1 MRRFFRPIPLVI
13 SAVILLAVYAVTG
26 FFLLPYVIKS
36 YVLPTVAEQLGR
48 PVLVQAVQINPFALS
63 ITVTGFEI
71 READQTALLG
81 FERLHVNFE
90 ISSLVRRAYRFDEIT
105 LAIPFVSV
113 RILPTGQLNLLELA
127 KVSGGT
133 TATSEDAG
141 DTRRQ
146 EDKKPLP
153 PIEIRLLQIDSG
165 IVEFRDESKRQPF
178 EVSIVPI
185 EIRLQNFTTR
195 RGGESTYAFSAEVRK
210 EELLNWEGYVSLDP
224 IESAGKF
231 SLTGVRGPVLWLYV
245 KDRFNFDIPDGR
257 LNISARYRFDTT
269 VEPFNLTLADGE
281 IGLTNL
287 ALTESGKDEV
297 VISVPSFLVH
307 GINVDVSRRN
317 LDISS
322 IESKD
327 ALFKGWMDKDRTVN
341 FQTLFTPQPS
351 EHAEEPQKESVSTPP
366 PPATDEQRP
375 WLIALKEIA
384 LKNYGLDFE
393 DRSTPTPAHHRIAAL
408 NTTVKDLHVP
418 FKEPINVDLGFQLND
433 TGSVHADGT
442 IGLKPFETNIGLH
455 VSAIPLKP
463 LEPYLEGV
471 ARVAIESGSLDMSGD
486 LHLALEHPNAPM
498 LTYNGNFGIR
508 NLAVNDRNGVPS
520 LVSWKQL
527 QLKQVALTV
536 DPTTVAI
543 EEVGLDQP
551 AVHFSIQPDG
561 QSNLGNIRPQSDA
574 AEPTPAPTPATST
587 KKGPPPVVSVK
598 TVKLLRGSA
607 TFVDESI
614 KPTVRTG
621 IHDLT
626 GTIKG
631 LSSKQLTKADVELTG
646 RMDKVAPLKISGV
659 INPLTENTFTDLL
672 IKFENVDL
680 TTAAPY
686 SGKYAGY
693 PISKGKLFLDLA
705 YKVSKKQ
712 LEAENKVAIDQL
724 TFGEKTDSPDATS
737 LPVPFAVALLKDRN
751 GRIDI
756 DLPIR
761 GDLND
766 PDFKYGKVVIS
777 TLLNLLAKMVASPF
791 ALVGKLIP
799 GGGSGEELQYV
810 EFAPG
815 SAIASDEDLKKVDAL
830 VKALAE
836 RPGLRLEI
844 TGTADP
850 VRDRQAL
857 GYKKLSAELLARW
870 TRERGKSAAGES
882 LPANDEQRLLK
893 ELYAQRRAS
902 TGAAEPAR
910 TAAAPPSPP
919 SVEEMRRELAAAMPF
934 EEEDLRTLAHQR
946 AEEIRNQ
953 LTGDGKLKGERV
965 YLVNEDI
972 SASEHE
978 RIRTK
983 LGITAS

>member
-1 MRRFFRPIPLVI
+1 MRRFFRPIPLAI
-13 SAVILLAVYAVTG
+13 SAGVLLAVYALVG
-26 FFLLPYVIKS
+26 FFLLPYIIKS
-36 YVLPTVAEQLGR
+36 RVLPGVSEQLGR
-48 PVLVQAVQINPFALS
+48 PVLVQDVEINPFALS

-81 FERLHVNFE
+81 FERLYVNFE
-90 ISSLVRRAYRFDEIT
+90 SSSLVRRAFRFDEIT
-105 LAIPFVSV
+105 LAMPFVSV
-113 RILPTGQLNLLELA
+113 RILRNGQLNLLELA
-127 KVSGGT
+127 KASGGT
-133 TATSEDAG
+133 TAPPEPPPDAQ
-141 DTRRQ
+141 R

-153 PIEIRLLQIDSG
+153 PIEIGLLQIGSG
-165 IVEFRDESKRQPF
+165 IVEFRDESKRKPF
-178 EVSIVPI
+178 EMSIVPI
-185 EIRLQNFTTR
+185 EIKLQNFTTR
-195 RGGESTYAFSAEVRK
+195 RGGENTYAFSAEVRK

-224 IESAGKF
+224 IESEGKF

-245 KDRFNFDIPDGR
+245 KDRFNFDIPDGL
-257 LNISARYRFDTT
+257 LNISARYRFDTA
-269 VEPFNLTLADGE
+269 VEPFNFTLADGE
-281 IGLTNL
+281 VSLTNL
-287 ALTESGKDEV
+287 MLTESGKDEP
-297 VISVPSFLVH
+297 VISIPSFLVH
-307 GINVDVSRRN
+307 GINLDVARKNVDIASV
-317 LDISS
+317 
-322 IESKD
+322 ESKD
-327 ALFKGWMDKDRTVN
+327 AQFKGWMEKDKTVN
-341 FQTLFTPQPS
+341 FQKLFTPQPL
-351 EHAEEPQKESVSTPP
+351 ETPAEPPKEPPSTRT
-366 PPATDEQRP
+366 PAAQAEQRP
-375 WLIALKEIA
+375 WAVALKEFA
-384 LKNYGLDFE
+384 LKNYGMDFE
-393 DRSTPTPAHHRIAAL
+393 DRSTPMPAHHRIAAL

-418 FKEPINVDLGFQLND
+418 FKEPINVDLGFQLNE
-433 TGSVHADGT
+433 TGSVHANGT
-442 IGLKPFETNIGLH
+442 VGLKPFDANIDLRL
-455 VSAIPLKP
+455 SSIPLKP
-463 LEPYLEGV
+463 LEPYLEGA
-471 ARVAIESGSLDMSGD
+471 ARVAIDSGSLDMNGD
-486 LHLALEHPNAPM
+486 LHLATEHPNAPM

-508 NLAVNDRNGVPS
+508 NLAISDLHGVSS

-543 EEVGLDQP
+543 DEVGLDQP
-551 AVHFSIQPDG
+551 AVNFRIQPDG
-561 QSNLGNIRPQSDA
+561 QSNFSNIRPQTDGA
-574 AEPTPAPTPATST
+574 APEPAQAPPP
-587 KKGPPPVVSVK
+587 KKGPPPTVSIK

-614 KPTVRTG
+614 RPTVRTG

-631 LSSKQLTKADVELTG
+631 LSSKQLAKADVELTG
-646 RMDKVAPLKISGV
+646 RMDKVAPLKISGA

-686 SGKYAGY
+686 SGKYVGY

-724 TFGEKTDSPDATS
+724 TFGGKTDSPDATS
-737 LPVPFAVALLKDRN
+737 LPVPLAVALLKDRN

-799 GGGSGEELQYV
+799 GGGSAEDMQYF

-815 SAIASDEDLKKVDAL
+815 SAIASDDDLKKVDTL
-830 VKALAE
+830 VQALAE

-857 GYKKLSAELLARW
+857 GYRKLSAELLARW
-870 TRERGKSAAGES
+870 TKERGKSATGES
-882 LPANDEQRLLK
+882 LPPNDEQRLLK
-893 ELYAQRRAS
+893 ELYEQR
-902 TGAAEPAR
+902 R
-910 TAAAPPSPP
+910 TAAAAGDPARPSAAPVNPPT
-919 SVEEMRRELAAAMPF
+919 VEEMRQELAAAMPF
-934 EEEDLRTLAHQR
+934 DEEDLRGLARQR
-946 AEEIRNQ
+946 AEEIRTQ
-953 LTGDGKLKGERV
+953 LTAEGKLDGERV

-972 SASEHE
+972 SASDHE
-978 RIRTK
+978 RIRSK

>member
-1 MRRFFRPIPLVI
+1 MRRFFRPIPLAI
-13 SAVILLAVYAVTG
+13 AAVVLVGVYALVG

-36 YVLPTVAEQLGR
+36 RVIPSVSEQLGR
-48 PVLVQAVQINPFALS
+48 PVLVQDVEINPFALS
-63 ITVTGFEI
+63 FTVTGFEI
-71 READQTALLG
+71 RENDQTALFG
-81 FERLHVNFE
+81 FERLYVNFE
-90 ISSLVRRAYRFDEIT
+90 SSSLIRRTFQFDEIT
-105 LAIPFVSV
+105 LAVPFVAA
-113 RILPTGQLNLLELA
+113 RIFPSGQLNLVELMKDA
-127 KVSGGT
+127 GGT
-133 TATSEDAG
+133 ASPPDGAAAEPQ
-141 DTRRQ
+141 Q
-146 EDKKPLP
+146 EKKPLP
-153 PIEIRLLQIDSG
+153 PIEIGLLHIGSG
-165 IVEFRDESKRQPF
+165 IVEFRDESKRKPF

-185 EIRLQNFTTR
+185 DIKLQNFTTR

-224 IESAGKF
+224 LESEGKF

-245 KDRFNFDIPDGR
+245 KDRFNFEIPDGL
-257 LNISARYRFDTT
+257 LNISAHYRFDTT
-269 VEPFNLTLADGE
+269 VEPFNLKLDDGE

-287 ALTESGKDEV
+287 VLAESGKDEA
-297 VISVPSFLVH
+297 VISIPSFQVH
-307 GINVDVSRRN
+307 GITMDVAQQN

-327 ALFKGWMDKDRTVN
+327 ALFKGWMEKDKTVN
-341 FQTLFTPQPS
+341 FQTLFVPKPPDATEAPRKDAAA
-351 EHAEEPQKESVSTPP
+351 AE
-366 PPATDEQRP
+366 ARAEQRP
-375 WLIALKEIA
+375 WAVALKEIA
-384 LKNYGLDFE
+384 FKNFGLDFE
-393 DRSTPTPAHHRIAAL
+393 DRSTPTPAHHRITAL
-408 NTTVKDLHVP
+408 NTTVKDLRVP
-418 FKEPINVDLGFQLND
+418 FKDPITMDLGFQLND

-442 IGLKPFETNIGLH
+442 IGLKPFESNIRLSL
-455 VSAIPLKP
+455 SAIPLKP
-463 LEPYLEGV
+463 LEPYVEGA
-471 ARVAIESGSLDMSGD
+471 ARIAVDSGQLDLNGD
-486 LHLALEHPNAPM
+486 LHLAVEHPNAPM

-508 NLAVNDRNGVPS
+508 NLSISDRDGISS

-527 QLKQVALTV
+527 QLKQMALTV

-551 AVHFSIQPDG
+551 AVQFRIQPDG
-561 QSNLGNIRPQSDA
+561 QSNFSNIRPQAQSP
-574 AEPTPAPTPATST
+574 EPAPEPASSPKTSP
-587 KKGPPPVVSVK
+587 KKGPPPTVAVK

-614 KPTVRTG
+614 KPAVRTS

-631 LSSKQLTKADVELTG
+631 LSSKQLAKADVELTG
-646 RMDKVAPLKISGV
+646 RMDKVAPLKISGA

-724 TFGEKTDSPDATS
+724 TFGERTDSPDATS
-737 LPVPFAVALLKDRN
+737 LPVPLAVALLKDRN

-777 TLLNLLAKMVASPF
+777 TLLNLLTKMVASPF

-799 GGGSGEELQYV
+799 GGGSGEDLQYF

-815 SAIASDEDLKKVDAL
+815 SAIASDEDVKKVDAL

-844 TGTADP
+844 TGAADP

-857 GYKKLSAELLARW
+857 GFRKLSAELLARW

-882 LPANDEQRLLK
+882 MPANEEQRLLK
-893 ELYAQRRAS
+893 ELYEQRRAGS
-902 TGAAEPAR
+902 ASAGEPAR
-910 TAAAPPSPP
+910 SAAPPAVPP
-919 SVEEMRRELAAAMPF
+919 TIDEMRKELAAAMPF
-934 EEEDLRTLAHQR
+934 DEEDLRALARQR
-946 AEEIRNQ
+946 AEEIRTQ
-953 LTGDGKLKGERV
+953 LTAEGKLDGERV

-972 SASEHE
+972 EASDHE
-978 RIRTK
+978 RIRSK
-983 LGITAS
+983 LGIAAS

>member
-1 MRRFFRPIPLVI
+1 
-13 SAVILLAVYAVTG
+13 
-26 FFLLPYVIKS
+26 
-36 YVLPTVAEQLGR
+36 
-48 PVLVQAVQINPFALS
+48 
-63 ITVTGFEI
+63 
-71 READQTALLG
+71 
-81 FERLHVNFE
+81 
-90 ISSLVRRAYRFDEIT
+90 
-105 LAIPFVSV
+105 
-113 RILPTGQLNLLELA
+113 
-127 KVSGGT
+127 
-133 TATSEDAG
+133 
-141 DTRRQ
+141 
-146 EDKKPLP
+146 
-153 PIEIRLLQIDSG
+153 
-165 IVEFRDESKRQPF
+165 
-178 EVSIVPI
+178 
-185 EIRLQNFTTR
+185 
-195 RGGESTYAFSAEVRK
+195 
-210 EELLNWEGYVSLDP
+210 
-224 IESAGKF
+224 
-231 SLTGVRGPVLWLYV
+231 
-245 KDRFNFDIPDGR
+245 
-257 LNISARYRFDTT
+257 
-269 VEPFNLTLADGE
+269 
-281 IGLTNL
+281 
-287 ALTESGKDEV
+287 
-297 VISVPSFLVH
+297 
-307 GINVDVSRRN
+307 
-317 LDISS
+317 
-322 IESKD
+322 
-327 ALFKGWMDKDRTVN
+327 
-341 FQTLFTPQPS
+341 
-351 EHAEEPQKESVSTPP
+351 
-366 PPATDEQRP
+366 
-375 WLIALKEIA
+375 
-384 LKNYGLDFE
+384 
-393 DRSTPTPAHHRIAAL
+393 
-408 NTTVKDLHVP
+408 VP
-418 FKEPINVDLGFQLND
+418 FKEPMNVDLGFQLND
-433 TGSVHADGT
+433 TGSVHANGT
-442 IGLKPFETNIGLH
+442 IGLKPFEANIGLRL
-455 VSAIPLKP
+455 SAIPLKP

-471 ARVAIESGSLDMSGD
+471 ARVAIDSGSLDMSGN
-486 LHLALEHPNAPM
+486 LHLAVEHPNAPM
-498 LTYNGNFGIR
+498 LTYDGNFGIR

-527 QLKQVALTV
+527 QLKQVALAI

-551 AVHFSIQPDG
+551 TVHFRIQPDG
-561 QSNLGNIRPQSDA
+561 QSNLSSVRPQGDG
-574 AEPTPAPTPATST
+574 AEPAPAQAPPP
-587 KKGPPPVVSVK
+587 KKGAPPIVSIK

-614 KPTVRTG
+614 RPTVRTG

-631 LSSKQLTKADVELTG
+631 LSSKQLAKADVELTG
-646 RMDKVAPLKISGV
+646 RMDKVAPLKISGA

-693 PISKGKLFLDLA
+693 PISKGKLFLDLR

-737 LPVPFAVALLKDRN
+737 LPVPLAVALLKDRN

-777 TLLNLLAKMVASPF
+777 TLLNLLTKMVTSPF

-799 GGGSGEELQYV
+799 GGGSGEELQYF

-857 GYKKLSAELLARW
+857 GFKKLSAELLARW

-882 LPANDEQRLLK
+882 PPANDEQRLLK
-893 ELYAQRRAS
+893 ELYEQSRAS
-902 TGAAEPAR
+902 AG
-910 TAAAPPSPP
+910 AAAPARAAAAPASQPT
-919 SVEEMRRELAAAMPF
+919 VEEMRRELAAAMPF

-953 LTGDGKLKGERV
+953 LTGDGKLEGERV

-978 RIRTK
+978 RIRSK

>member
-1 MRRFFRPIPLVI
+1 MRRLFRPIPLAI
-13 SAVILLAVYAVTG
+13 SAVVLLVVYTLAG
-26 FFLLPYVIKS
+26 FFLLPYIIKS
-36 YVLPTVAEQLGR
+36 RVLPAVGEQIGR
-48 PVLVQAVQINPFALS
+48 PVLVEDVQINPFALS

-71 READQTALLG
+71 RETDQTALLG
-81 FERLHVNFE
+81 FERLYVNFE
-90 ISSLVRRAYRFDEIT
+90 VSSLVRRAFRFDEIT
-105 LAIPFVSV
+105 LAMPFVSV
-113 RILPTGQLNLLELA
+113 RVLPTGQLNLLDLA
-127 KVSGGT
+127 KSSGGT
-133 TATSEDAG
+133 TASPEQSADAQP
-141 DTRRQ
+141 Q

-153 PIEIRLLQIDSG
+153 PIEIGLLQISSG
-165 IVEFRDESKRQPF
+165 IVEFRDESKRKPF

-185 EIRLQNFTTR
+185 EIQLQNFTTR

-224 IESAGKF
+224 IESEGKF

-245 KDRFNFDIPDGR
+245 KDRFNFDIPDGL

-269 VEPFNLTLADGE
+269 VEPFNLTLNDGE
-281 IGLTNL
+281 IGLANL
-287 ALTESGKDEV
+287 ALTESGKDEA
-297 VISVPSFLVH
+297 VISIPSFLVH
-307 GINVDVSRRN
+307 GINVDVARRN

-322 IESKD
+322 VESKD
-327 ALFKGWMDKDRTVN
+327 AQFKGWMEKDKTVN
-341 FQTLFTPQPS
+341 FQTLFTPKPS
-351 EHAEEPQKESVSTPP
+351 EAAEEPRKQTVSTEASAE
-366 PPATDEQRP
+366 ATEQRP

-393 DRSTPTPAHHRIAAL
+393 DRSTPTPAHHRIAAM

-418 FKEPINVDLGFQLND
+418 FKEPLNIDLGFQLND
-433 TGSVHADGT
+433 TGSVHANGT
-442 IGLKPFETNIGLH
+442 VGLKPFEASIGLRL
-455 VSAIPLKP
+455 SAIPLKP

-471 ARVAIESGSLDMSGD
+471 ARVAIDSGNLDMSGD
-486 LHLALEHPNAPM
+486 LHLAVEHPNAPM

-508 NLAVNDRNGVPS
+508 NLAVNDRDGVSS

-527 QLKQVALTV
+527 QLKQLALTV
-536 DPTTVAI
+536 DPTTVTI

-551 AVHFSIQPDG
+551 AVHFKIQPDG
-561 QSNLGNIRPQSDA
+561 QSNLSSIRPQTQT
-574 AEPTPAPTPATST
+574 AEPAPEPASSA
-587 KKGPPPVVSVK
+587 KKGPPPAVSVK

-614 KPTVRTG
+614 RPTVRTG

-631 LSSKQLTKADVELTG
+631 LSSKQLAKADVELTG
-646 RMDKVAPLKISGV
+646 RMDKVAPLKISGA

-737 LPVPFAVALLKDRN
+737 LPVPLAVALLKDRN

-777 TLLNLLAKMVASPF
+777 TLLNLLTKMAASPF

-799 GGGSGEELQYV
+799 GGGSGEDLQYV

-815 SAIASDEDLKKVDAL
+815 SAIASDEDMKKVDAL

-857 GYKKLSAELLARW
+857 GFKKLSAELLAKW

-882 LPANDEQRLLK
+882 LPADDEQRLLK
-893 ELYAQRRAS
+893 ELYEQRRAS
-902 TGAAEPAR
+902 AGAAEPAR
-910 TAAAPPSPP
+910 TTAAPPSPP
-919 SVEEMRRELAAAMPF
+919 TVEEMRRGLAAAMPF
-934 EEEDLRTLAHQR
+934 EEEDLRALAHQR

-953 LTGDGKLKGERV
+953 LTGEGKLEGERV

-978 RIRTK
+978 RIRSK

>member
-1 MRRFFRPIPLVI
+1 MRRLFRPIPLTI
-13 SAVILLAVYAVTG
+13 SAVVLLVVYALAG
-26 FFLLPYVIKS
+26 FFLLPYIIKS
-36 YVLPTVAEQLGR
+36 HVLPAVGEQLGR
-48 PVLVQAVQINPFALS
+48 PVLVQDVQINPFALS

-71 READQTALLG
+71 QETDQTALLG
-81 FERLHVNFE
+81 FERLYVNFE

-127 KVSGGT
+127 KSSGGT
-133 TATSEDAG
+133 PATSEDAAG
-141 DTRRQ
+141 AQRQ

-153 PIEIRLLQIDSG
+153 PIEIRLLQIGSG
-165 IVEFRDESKRQPF
+165 IVEFRDESKRKPF

-195 RGGESTYAFSAEVRK
+195 RGGENTYAFSAEVRK

-224 IESAGKF
+224 IESEGKF

-245 KDRFNFDIPDGR
+245 KDRFKFDIPDGL

-281 IGLTNL
+281 VSLTNL

-307 GINVDVSRRN
+307 GINVDVARRN

-322 IESKD
+322 VESKD
-327 ALFKGWMDKDRTVN
+327 ALFKSWMDKDKTVN
-341 FQTLFTPQPS
+341 LQMLFTPQPS
-351 EHAEEPQKESVSTPP
+351 EHAEEPRKEPVSTGTPS
-366 PPATDEQRP
+366 AAAEQRP
-375 WLIALKEIA
+375 WSIALKEIA

-393 DRSTPTPAHHRIAAL
+393 DRSTPTPAYHRIAAL

-418 FKEPINVDLGFQLND
+418 FKEPINVDLGFQLYD

-442 IGLKPFETNIGLH
+442 IGLKPFETNISLRL
-455 VSAIPLKP
+455 SAIPLKP

-471 ARVAIESGSLDMSGD
+471 ARVAIDSGSLDMNGD
-486 LHLALEHPNAPM
+486 LHLAVEHPNAPM

-508 NLAVNDRNGVPS
+508 NLAVNDRNGLPS
-520 LVSWKQL
+520 LISWKQL

-543 EEVGLDQP
+543 DEVGLDQP
-551 AVHFSIQPDG
+551 AVHFTIQPDG
-561 QSNLGNIRPQSDA
+561 QSNLSNIRPQSDG
-574 AEPTPAPTPATST
+574 AEPAPAPASSA

-614 KPTVRTG
+614 RPTVRTG

-631 LSSKQLTKADVELTG
+631 LSSKQLAKADVELTG
-646 RMDKVAPLKISGV
+646 RMDKVAPLKISGA

-672 IKFENVDL
+672 IRFENVDL

-737 LPVPFAVALLKDRN
+737 LPVPLAVALLKDRN

-799 GGGSGEELQYV
+799 GGGSGEDLQYV

-815 SAIASDEDLKKVDAL
+815 SAIASDDDLKKVDAL

-857 GYKKLSAELLARW
+857 GFKKLSAELLARW
-870 TRERGKSAAGES
+870 THERGKSAAGES

-893 ELYAQRRAS
+893 ELYEERRAS
-902 TGAAEPAR
+902 AGTAEPAR
-910 TAAAPPSPP
+910 TAAAPASPP
-919 SVEEMRRELAAAMPF
+919 TVEEMRRELAIAMPVD
-934 EEEDLRTLAHQR
+934 EEDLRALAHQR

-953 LTGDGKLKGERV
+953 LTGDGKLEGERV

-978 RIRTK
+978 RIRSK